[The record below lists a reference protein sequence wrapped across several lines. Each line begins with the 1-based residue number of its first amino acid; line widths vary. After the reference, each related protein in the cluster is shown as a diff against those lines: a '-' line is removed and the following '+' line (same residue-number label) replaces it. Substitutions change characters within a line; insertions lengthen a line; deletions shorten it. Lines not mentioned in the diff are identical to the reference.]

1 MMNKKKNTWNTAI
14 HKNRI
19 IQVKIINILY
29 GKVSYVKYNQS
40 VLCVTS
46 HKEKKYVLYFLH
58 LFTIIYIFSIFF

>member
-19 IQVKIINILY
+19 IPVKIINILY
-29 GKVSYVKYNQS
+29 GKVSYVKYNHS

-46 HKEKKYVLYFLH
+46 HKEKTCTLFFTFVYNYF
-58 LFTIIYIFSIFF
+58 YFFYFF